1 MTNYIDLLYSR
12 GLKYKAKIVLPEE
25 DERISEAK
33 KELKALGFSIISL
46 DGYRSKVKSLTQ
58 FLKTKKFSKHWP
70 DSKIES
76 YINDN
81 PIVLGMILVAK
92 GEADVL
98 VAGASTST
106 SEIIRHS
113 IRIIGLRSDVK
124 WLSSIFFMISNEG
137 NKVYTY
143 ADCGVIPDP
152 NSEQLCEIAKLS
164 SEFHYLIT
172 GEDPRVAFLSFSTKG
187 SADHYRVNVVRE
199 AVSKFSNKF
208 NIIHDGE
215 IQLDAAI
222 SQEVALRKMEGSR
235 LKGKANVLIFPNLDA
250 ANIAYKITERLAGFH
265 AVGPLF
271 QGLKKPVHDL
281 SRGCSVEDIVKVSLI
296 ASIQSNPHKV

>member
-1 MTNYIDLLYSR
+1 MTNYIDLLHSK
-12 GLKYKAKIVLPEE
+12 GLKFKAKIVLPE
-25 DERISEAK
+25 DNERISDAK

-46 DGYRSKVKSLTQ
+46 NDYRSKIKTLIP
-58 FLKTKKFSKHWP
+58 FLKTKKFSKNWP

-92 GEADVL
+92 GEADAL
-98 VAGASTST
+98 VAGASTPT

-137 NKVYTY
+137 NKAYTY

-215 IQLDAAI
+215 IQFDAAI
-222 SQEVALRKMEGSR
+222 SEEVALRKMEGSN
-235 LKGKANVLIFPNLDA
+235 LNGKANVLIFPNLDA

-296 ASIQSNPHKV
+296 ASIQSNHYKV